1 MEEITLS
8 APERMLR
15 SMGQHYDHEK
25 YWRYRSILVDPYRGS
40 KLGDLGLLWYIKRAE
55 AFNNASMGT
64 HRGFGASFATPP
76 HLPHGLYGIVLSH
89 NVIIGKNCTIY
100 HQVTIGQGKGGAPVI
115 GDDVIIGAGAKIIGG
130 IRIGNR
136 AKIGA
141 GCVGACDV
149 PDGAT
154 VVMDKPRIL
163 LKKE

>member
-15 SMGQHYDHEK
+15 SIVQHYDHEK
-25 YWRYRSILVDPYRGS
+25 YWRYRSILVDPDRGS
-40 KLGDLGLLWYIKRAE
+40 KLGDLWRLWYIKRAD
-55 AFNNASMGT
+55 AFNNASTGT

-89 NVIIGKNCTIY
+89 NVIVGKNCTIF
-100 HQVTIGQGKGGAPVI
+100 HQVTIGEGKGGAPVI

-141 GCVGACDV
+141 GCVVACDV